1 MSQYVESPCRTFTA
15 GAALAIHRRVK
26 LTSGELAYAGAGDV
40 AIGTLEKPSFADG
53 DEVAVRLRSA
63 PGTRKMVAAGAIAEG
78 AHVYGAADG
87 KVDDVGGV
95 LEGIALDAAG
105 ADGDVIEVMPLTY
118 TGQPITAHTANF
130 TLTAAESG
138 SVHTTY
144 GATGTVVGTLPPAT
158 VGLEYEFEVGAAQEL
173 RLDPDGT
180 ETIALPS
187 TGAQSA
193 AGKYI
198 TANAAGEGVRIRC
211 TKAGQ
216 WSVVSYIGTWTAEA

>member
-1 MSQYVESPCRTFTA
+1 MSQYVETPCRSFTA
-15 GAALAIHRRVK
+15 GAALSLHRRVVLSAGK
-26 LTSGELAYAGAGDV
+26 LAYAGASDV

-53 DEVAVRLRSA
+53 DEVAVRLRNA
-63 PGTRKMVAAGAIAEG
+63 PGTRKMVAAAAIAAG
-78 AHVYGAADG
+78 AYVYGAASG
-87 KVDDVGGV
+87 KVDDTGEV
-95 LEGIALDAAG
+95 LEGIALEAAG
-105 ADGDVIEVMPLTY
+105 ADGDVIEVMPLVY
-118 TGQPITAHTANF
+118 TGQTITAHTTNF
-130 TLTAAESG
+130 TLTAGESG

-144 GATGTVVGTLPPAT
+144 GATGTVVATLPPAT

-173 RLDPDGT
+173 RLDPDGS

-198 TANAAGEGVRIRC
+198 TANAAGEGVHIRC

-216 WSVVSYIGTWTAEA
+216 WSVVSYIGTWTAES